1 MKAPAITWC
10 ECCQDA
16 RAKMSTNGI
25 PHCLRCEC
33 IGAAKNRTILLSMEN
48 R

>member
-1 MKAPAITWC
+1 MKAPSVVWC

-16 RAKMSTNGI
+16 RAKLSTNGI

-33 IGAAKNRTILLSMEN
+33 IEAAKKRTILLSMEN